1 VQVEQRGP
9 GTGVAHACHQLL
21 KARSGRRGEDVA
33 GMAQVVKV
41 NFRKG
46 PVPWRGSTSTRTRP
60 PSPRDGGQH
69 DQSAEPLGFRWG
81 SWTEQGQELTFA
93 GACQ

>member
-1 VQVEQRGP
+1 MPSLITGDGP
-9 GTGVAHACHQLL
+9 QPSTSHRVPSATSP
-21 KARSGRRGEDVA
+21 RSYGHLGASPVT
-33 GMAQVVKV
+33 
-41 NFRKG
+41 G
-46 PVPWRGSTSTRTRP
+46 PVPWCGSTSTRTRP